1 MAGELNAWS
10 EIVRRRF
17 DAFLEPRWRDAWP
30 TSFVAPLRYP
40 VFGGGKRVRPLL
52 AVAACESVGGRMDD
66 AMPAAAAVELVHTYS
81 LVHDDMPCMD
91 NDDMRRGR
99 PTVHKAFDD
108 GTALLVGD
116 ALLTDAFAILAEA
129 DVPAETRV
137 AWVLELSR
145 AAGWRGMVGGQVADV
160 KLGAS
165 IKDLETL
172 QRVHALKT
180 GALIRAAVLMG
191 GMAGEATDAQRAIL
205 SEYGAKVGL
214 AFQLAD
220 DVLDA
225 DQDDKPNGP
234 PSYVKLLGVP
244 ETRRRARAVADEAIA
259 AVKKLPFPKTLIEL
273 ANYTVQRDV

>member
-1 MAGELNAWS
+1 MLRQFPRLGEARG
-10 EIVRRRF
+10 VG
-17 DAFLEPRWRDAWP
+17 
-30 TSFVAPLRYP
+30 LR
-40 VFGGGKRVRPLL
+40 
-52 AVAACESVGGRMDD
+52 
-66 AMPAAAAVELVHTYS
+66 PAA
-81 LVHDDMPCMD
+81 P
-91 NDDMRRGR
+91 R
-99 PTVHKAFDD
+99 PTLAAARRCVCAPGPRSAPAFDPPVD
-108 GTALLVGD
+108 ASKILQVYAASNFYDTFYCVGYVKANYVASD
-116 ALLTDAFAILAEA
+116 PATD
-129 DVPAETRV
+129 V
-137 AWVLELSR
+137 S
-145 AAGWRGMVGGQVADV
+145 
-160 KLGAS
+160 LGSS
-165 IKDLETL
+165 IKDVDTL

-191 GMAGEATDAQRAIL
+191 GMAGEATDAERAVL

>member
-1 MAGELNAWS
+1 
-10 EIVRRRF
+10 
-17 DAFLEPRWRDAWP
+17 
-30 TSFVAPLRYP
+30 
-40 VFGGGKRVRPLL
+40 
-52 AVAACESVGGRMDD
+52 
-66 AMPAAAAVELVHTYS
+66 
-81 LVHDDMPCMD
+81 
-91 NDDMRRGR
+91 
-99 PTVHKAFDD
+99 
-108 GTALLVGD
+108 
-116 ALLTDAFAILAEA
+116 
-129 DVPAETRV
+129 
-137 AWVLELSR
+137 
-145 AAGWRGMVGGQVADV
+145 MVGGQVADV
-160 KLGAS
+160 TLGSS
-165 IKDLETL
+165 IKDVDTL

-191 GMAGEATDAQRAIL
+191 GMAGEATDAERAVL